1 MQSPRWKFIQACSV
15 LWRVLFYEL
24 INIHSWGV
32 NLLSNGTIWKRKER
46 KWNCLLIIFQ
56 QTNMLNQTFDVFFLG
71 LWLLTHGELG
81 RRTWCWHCTH
91 SLAELANA
99 CTISID
105 RFSIKG
111 EGGRVSLMSGSWHT
125 ALGGF
130 CISKTLIYSDS
141 LALCFPCLLHL
152 SYVVLQ
158 VWGHVHIYVCLSW

>member
-1 MQSPRWKFIQACSV
+1 MEIYSSV
-15 LWRVLFYEL
+15 LSAMKGIVLWAHQ
-24 INIHSWGV
+24 HSQ
-32 NLLSNGTIWKRKER
+32 LRSKPPQQRDDLKKER
-46 KWNCLLIIFQ
+46 KEMKLFIDYFP
-56 QTNMLNQTFDVFFLG
+56 TNKHAEPNVWCFFLG

-81 RRTWCWHCTH
+81 RGTWRWHCTH

-130 CISKTLIYSDS
+130 CISKALIYSDS
-141 LALCFPCLLHL
+141 LALCFPCLFHL
-152 SYVVLQ
+152 SYVLLQ